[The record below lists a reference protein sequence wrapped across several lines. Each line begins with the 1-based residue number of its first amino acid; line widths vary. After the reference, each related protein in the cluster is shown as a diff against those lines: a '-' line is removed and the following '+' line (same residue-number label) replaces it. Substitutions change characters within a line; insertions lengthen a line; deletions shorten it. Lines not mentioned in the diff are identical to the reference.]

1 MKRILSLCLAL
12 TLTVS
17 AFAQLSKIPQRL
29 EIVEM
34 EVNDGEINMEVF
46 NMPDADGGAHYY
58 LTVGR
63 LGIGDDIIQFNID
76 PVSELFI
83 PLGDTLAD
91 AIGKLQQIQLI
102 GKAPVG
108 TSDDIDGCIAVG
120 IPGDNLEKVKVTHEK
135 PFLTHSLGFSV
146 ERFTANGDRYVRATY
161 IPRADFNSLVTSTK
175 FYQKIHPKE
184 P

>member
-1 MKRILSLCLAL
+1 MKRTLSLILAL
-12 TLTVS
+12 TLTFS

-34 EVNDGEINMEVF
+34 EVNDGDIEMEVF

-63 LGIGDDIIQFNID
+63 LGIGDDFIQFNID

-83 PLGDTLAD
+83 PLGNTLAE
-91 AIGKLQQIQLI
+91 AVEKLQQIQLI
-102 GKAPVG
+102 GKAAVG
-108 TSDDIDGCIAVG
+108 TSDEIDGCIAVAF
-120 IPGDNLEKVKVTHEK
+120 PSDKLEKIKVTHEK
-135 PFLTHSLGFSV
+135 PILTHSLGFSV